1 MMRNPILSA
10 SRVPPPRVP
19 PVFIAGVRYAQVA
32 GDPDVDGQVG
42 GILAAYDASNHE
54 LWRLK
59 IYANARRPDL
69 AGDVQDVWFRSL
81 RVEGGLLLIENERG
95 ERFQVDPATLSCVD
109 VPKRKNVAAQG
120 GASVDAMPAVGSL
133 QLVAGAQSLAR
144 EAMSSARKAQR
155 CTHRAHCLAGKP
167 F

>member
-1 MMRNPILSA
+1 MTHHPEISA

-42 GILAAYDASNHE
+42 GILAAYDASNRE

-69 AGDVQDVWFRSL
+69 EGDVQDVWFRSL

-95 ERFQVDPATLSCVD
+95 ERFQVDPAQRRVNGLPTQSPASKPDVD
-109 VPKRKNVAAQG
+109 PISGQPRIRRPG
-120 GASVDAMPAVGSL
+120 G
-133 QLVAGAQSLAR
+133 
-144 EAMSSARKAQR
+144 
-155 CTHRAHCLAGKP
+155 
-167 F
+167 